1 MEVFADGA
9 EAVAEGYNDVL
20 FCIVE
25 CGEGNLS
32 ALRAWWLLIGFGSG
46 LEWHVLGVCFEGVP
60 RVSTVEQETRMMNFN
75 QASLIMV
82 SEMK

>member
-1 MEVFADGA
+1 MA
-9 EAVAEGYNDVL
+9 
-20 FCIVE
+20 C
-25 CGEGNLS
+25 
-32 ALRAWWLLIGFGSG
+32 
-46 LEWHVLGVCFEGVP
+46 LGVCFEGVS